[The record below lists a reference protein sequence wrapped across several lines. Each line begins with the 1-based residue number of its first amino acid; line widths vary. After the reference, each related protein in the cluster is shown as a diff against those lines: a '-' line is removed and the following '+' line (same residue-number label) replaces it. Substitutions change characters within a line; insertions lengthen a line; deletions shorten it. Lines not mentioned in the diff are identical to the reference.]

1 MLSVKWSSDFSEI
14 KSLSFGPGQAKYEIP
29 QNNHL
34 FNNRSTIKAGG
45 GVCVLYFYVSRA
57 TCRPP
62 FLHNQLENYFKNFKK
77 VALFLNQQYL
87 FDPRLPEL
95 GREEIPQL
103 PQDS

>member
-34 FNNRSTIKAGG
+34 FNNRSMIKAGG
-45 GVCVLYFYVSRA
+45 GGGGGVLYFYVSRA

-62 FLHNQLENYFKNFKK
+62 FLRNQLENYF
-77 VALFLNQQYL
+77 
-87 FDPRLPEL
+87 
-95 GREEIPQL
+95 
-103 PQDS
+103 